1 MNSDQTNDQKTPD
14 GSTNISEAE
23 KARLDAL
30 PDGSQTDGDSET
42 EEDVASGSP
51 EQ

>member
-23 KARLDAL
+23 KAKVEAL
-30 PDGSQTDGDSET
+30 PDGSQTDGESET